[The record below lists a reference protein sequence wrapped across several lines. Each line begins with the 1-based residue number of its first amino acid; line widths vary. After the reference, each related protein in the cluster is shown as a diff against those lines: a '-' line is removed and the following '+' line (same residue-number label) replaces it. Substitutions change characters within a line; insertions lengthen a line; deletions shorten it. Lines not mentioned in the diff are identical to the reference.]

1 MKNAGDS
8 CFYQQLKADE
18 KAEKSEEICFNSGN
32 KRKKAFWRM
41 PRLKLAGSWL
51 MTKLAWSVAAVTDR
65 GLHRSENQDNYYISP
80 DMRVFV
86 VADGMGGLKGG
97 ARASKLAVDAVE
109 AHWKDNPPDY
119 SDREAVQQ
127 WLVDA
132 VANANQSV
140 FTAAS
145 QDESV
150 QNMGTT
156 IVAGVQTEANT
167 LQIAHVGDSRAYL
180 VREGKTIV
188 LTQDHSVVM
197 EMVLKGQLTPE
208 QFKNS
213 PFRHYL
219 TRCVGHSGKVEIDRT
234 PVELHPDDLIILSS
248 DGLSAV
254 LDEEQIFQELK
265 DSNTPKEICDALL
278 KSTLDGGAP
287 DNVTILAVKYSVQK
301 EKTKKKKDKEKA
313 SEDQAQVN
321 R

>member
-1 MKNAGDS
+1 
-8 CFYQQLKADE
+8 
-18 KAEKSEEICFNSGN
+18 
-32 KRKKAFWRM
+32 
-41 PRLKLAGSWL
+41 

-65 GLHRSENQDNYYISP
+65 GLHRSENQDNFYISP

-109 AHWKDNPPDY
+109 AQWKENPPDFT
-119 SDREAVQQ
+119 DREAVQQ

-132 VANANQSV
+132 VASANQSV

-167 LQIAHVGDSRAYL
+167 MQIAHVGDSRAYL
-180 VREGKTIV
+180 IRDGKTIV

-234 PVELHPDDLIILSS
+234 PVELHPDDLIILST

-254 LDEEQIFQELK
+254 LDEEQIVQELK
-265 DSNTPKEICDALL
+265 GSNTPKEICDALL

-287 DNVTILAVKYSVQK
+287 DNVTILAVKYSAHKEIEEPVEKPRKKK
-301 EKTKKKKDKEKA
+301 EKEK
-313 SEDQAQVN
+313 SGD
-321 R
+321 RSG

>member
-1 MKNAGDS
+1 M
-8 CFYQQLKADE
+8 
-18 KAEKSEEICFNSGN
+18 
-32 KRKKAFWRM
+32 
-41 PRLKLAGSWL
+41 KLAGSWL

-109 AHWKDNPPDY
+109 AYWKENPPDFT
-119 SDREAVQQ
+119 DREAVQQ

-180 VREGKTIV
+180 VRDGKTIV

-234 PVELHPDDLIILSS
+234 PVELHPDDLILLSS

-254 LDEEQIFQELK
+254 LDEEQIFEELK
-265 DSNTPKEICDALL
+265 GSNTPKEICDALL

-301 EKTKKKKDKEKA
+301 DKSKKKKEKS

>member
-1 MKNAGDS
+1 
-8 CFYQQLKADE
+8 
-18 KAEKSEEICFNSGN
+18 
-32 KRKKAFWRM
+32 
-41 PRLKLAGSWL
+41 
-51 MTKLAWSVAAVTDR
+51 MTKLAWSVAAITDR
-65 GLHRSENQDNYYISP
+65 GLHRSENQDNFYISP

-109 AHWKDNPPDY
+109 ALWKENPPDFA
-119 SDREAVQQ
+119 DREAVQQ

-132 VANANQSV
+132 VASANQSV

-180 VREGKTIV
+180 IRDGKTIV

-197 EMVLKGQLTPE
+197 EMVLKGQLTQE

-234 PVELHPDDLIILSS
+234 PVELHPDDLIILST

-254 LDEEQIFQELK
+254 LDEEQIYQEMK
-265 DSNTPKEICDALL
+265 GSNTPKEICDALL

-287 DNVTILAVKYSVQK
+287 DNVTILAVKYTAHVDEQDK
-301 EKTKKKKDKEKA
+301 TEKPKKKKEKEKEK
-313 SEDQAQVN
+313 SGD
-321 R
+321 RSS

>member
-1 MKNAGDS
+1 
-8 CFYQQLKADE
+8 
-18 KAEKSEEICFNSGN
+18 
-32 KRKKAFWRM
+32 
-41 PRLKLAGSWL
+41 

-65 GLHRSENQDNYYISP
+65 GLHRSENQDNFYISP

-109 AHWKDNPPDY
+109 AQWKENPPDF

-132 VANANQSV
+132 VASANQSV

-180 VREGKTIV
+180 IRDGKTIV

-197 EMVLKGQLTPE
+197 EMVLKGQLTPD

-234 PVELHPDDLIILSS
+234 PVELNPDDLIILST

-254 LDEEQIFQELK
+254 LDEEQIFEEMRG
-265 DSNTPKEICDALL
+265 SNTPKEICDALL

-287 DNVTILAVKYSVQK
+287 DNVTILAVKYSAHK
-301 EKTKKKKDKEKA
+301 EKEEPVEKPRKKKEKEK
-313 SEDQAQVN
+313 SGD
-321 R
+321 RTG

>member
-1 MKNAGDS
+1 
-8 CFYQQLKADE
+8 
-18 KAEKSEEICFNSGN
+18 
-32 KRKKAFWRM
+32 
-41 PRLKLAGSWL
+41 

-65 GLHRSENQDNYYISP
+65 GLHRSENQDNYFISP
-80 DMRVFV
+80 DQRVFV

-109 AHWKDNPPDY
+109 AQWKENPPDFT
-119 SDREAVQQ
+119 DHEAVQQ

-132 VANANQSV
+132 VASANQSV

-180 VREGKTIV
+180 IRDGKTIV

-254 LDEEQIFQELK
+254 LDEEQIFEEMK
-265 DSNTPKEICDALL
+265 GSNTPEEICEALL

-287 DNVTILAVKYSVQK
+287 DNVTILAVKYCAKVDSDEKDDKSEKGEKPKKKKEKEK
-301 EKTKKKKDKEKA
+301 EKTGDRT
-313 SEDQAQVN
+313 S
-321 R
+321 

>member
-1 MKNAGDS
+1 
-8 CFYQQLKADE
+8 
-18 KAEKSEEICFNSGN
+18 
-32 KRKKAFWRM
+32 
-41 PRLKLAGSWL
+41 

-80 DMRVFV
+80 DERVFV

-97 ARASKLAVDAVE
+97 ARASKLAVEAIE
-109 AHWKDNPPDY
+109 AHWRDNPPDF
-119 SDREAVQQ
+119 SDRESAQQ

-156 IVAGVQTEANT
+156 IVAAIQTEANT

-180 VREGKTIV
+180 IREGKTIV

-234 PVELHPDDLIILSS
+234 PVELHPNDLIILSS

-254 LDEEQIFQELK
+254 LDEEAIDQEMKGL
-265 DSNTPKEICDALL
+265 NTAQEICDALL
-278 KSTLDGGAP
+278 QSTLDGGAP
-287 DNVTILAVKYSVQK
+287 DNVTIVTVKYSAQK
-301 EKTKKKKDKEKA
+301 DKSKKKKEKD
-313 SEDQAQVN
+313 SEDPAQLN

>member
-1 MKNAGDS
+1 
-8 CFYQQLKADE
+8 
-18 KAEKSEEICFNSGN
+18 
-32 KRKKAFWRM
+32 
-41 PRLKLAGSWL
+41 

-109 AHWKDNPPDY
+109 AHWKENPPDFT
-119 SDREAVQQ
+119 DREAVQQ

-180 VREGKTIV
+180 IRDGKTIV

-234 PVELHPDDLIILSS
+234 PVELHPDDLIILST

-254 LDEEQIFQELK
+254 LDEEQIFQESK
-265 DSNTPKEICDALL
+265 EATNPKEVCDALL

-287 DNVTILAVKYSVQK
+287 DNVTILAVKYSAQQ
-301 EKTKKKKDKEKA
+301 EKPKKKKDKEKS
-313 SEDQAQVN
+313 SEGQAKAN

>member
-1 MKNAGDS
+1 M
-8 CFYQQLKADE
+8 ADALTE
-18 KAEKSEEICFNSGN
+18 TRRE
-32 KRKKAFWRM
+32 
-41 PRLKLAGSWL
+41 WL

-109 AHWKDNPPDY
+109 ARWKDGLPDFE
-119 SDREAVQQ
+119 DREAVQE

-156 IVAGVQTEANT
+156 IVAAVQTEANT

-180 VREGKTIV
+180 IRDGVTTV

-234 PVELHPDDLIILSS
+234 PVELHPDDLIILST

-254 LDEEQIFQELK
+254 LDEEAIFNELK
-265 DSNTPKEICDALL
+265 GLDTPKEICEALL

-287 DNVTILAVKYSVQK
+287 DNVTIVAVKYSLQK
-301 EKTKKKKDKEKA
+301 EKTKKKKEKS
-313 SEDQAQVN
+313 SEDKAQAN

>member
-1 MKNAGDS
+1 M
-8 CFYQQLKADE
+8 AD
-18 KAEKSEEICFNSGN
+18 AVTEIRREC
-32 KRKKAFWRM
+32 
-41 PRLKLAGSWL
+41 L

-109 AHWKDNPPDY
+109 AHWKENPPDFT
-119 SDREAVQQ
+119 EPEVVQQ

-132 VANANQSV
+132 VANANQAV
-140 FTAAS
+140 FVAAS

-167 LQIAHVGDSRAYL
+167 MQIAHVGDSRAYL
-180 VREGKTIV
+180 IREGKTIV

-234 PVELHPDDLIILSS
+234 PVELHPDDLIILST

-254 LDEEQIFQELK
+254 LDEEQIFEELK
-265 DSNTPKEICDALL
+265 GSNTPEEICEALL

-287 DNVTILAVKYSVQK
+287 DNVTILAVKYSVQSIQK
-301 EKTKKKKDKEKA
+301 EKAKKKKEKS
-313 SEDQAQVN
+313 SEDKTGVN